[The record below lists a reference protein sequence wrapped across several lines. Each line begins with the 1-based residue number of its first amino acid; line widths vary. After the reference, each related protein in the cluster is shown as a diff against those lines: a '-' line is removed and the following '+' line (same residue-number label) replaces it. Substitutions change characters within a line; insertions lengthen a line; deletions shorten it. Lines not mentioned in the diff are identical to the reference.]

1 MQGVPTLGVAQ
12 NAAPRM
18 RHNACRQEYER
29 PYDVYSPISAALVIF
44 ITTIALS
51 LFGLYRSPRFLDRSL
66 FRPYWFLRRRQYDTI
81 VLSGLVHADLMHL
94 IFNMV
99 TFYFFAF
106 ALERAIGAMSFLVL
120 YMAGLFVSHAGTWYK
135 QRNNPEY
142 ACLGASGAIS
152 AVLFAA
158 IVYFPE
164 QSLFIIPFPVPIP
177 APLFAVGYLAY
188 TWYAARHP
196 RGRINHDAH
205 LGGAFTGLAY
215 VALTDPGAYSA
226 LFRLLG

>member
-1 MQGVPTLGVAQ
+1 VTQGCEAPPHDRPLAAKLRSSRNRREIHVTL
-12 NAAPRM
+12 
-18 RHNACRQEYER
+18 
-29 PYDVYSPISAALVIF
+29 SAALVLF
-44 ITTIALS
+44 VITIVVS
-51 LFGLYRSPRFLDRSL
+51 LIGLYRSPQVIDRSL
-66 FRPYWFLRRRQYDTI
+66 FRPYWFLRRQEYATVI
-81 VLSGLVHADLMHL
+81 TSGFVHADLMHL
-94 IFNMV
+94 IFNMM

-106 ALERAIGAMSFLVL
+106 ALERVIGTVPFLVL
-120 YMAGLFVSHAGTWYK
+120 YFAGMLISHGGTYFK

-196 RGRINHDAH
+196 HGRINHDAH
-205 LGGAFTGLAY
+205 LGGALTGLAF
-215 VALTDPGAYSA
+215 VALTEPQAYGY
-226 LFRLLG
+226 LLRSFA